1 VQGATNSEDGDPGAA
16 NRSTLLPFERTVVPG
31 GTSEHLV
38 NYAKDRY
45 VCVRPRVLSR
55 AVDAVT
61 KNVSR

>member
-38 NYAKDRY
+38 NYAKDR
-45 VCVRPRVLSR
+45 CVYARVLSR